1 MRTQMSRSTMD
12 RALTVTG
19 IISIAMWV
27 ILVVAGIALMVLVAT
42 T

>member
-1 MRTQMSRSTMD
+1 MRTRMSPSTMD
-12 RALTVTG
+12 RAIAVIGVATV
-19 IISIAMWV
+19 AMWV